1 MGKDDQIASTLQQV
15 NQIIQDNQFPEVPSL
30 IQGIAQAHPD
40 WIDARLQA
48 EIGLI
53 EKQMDYKIQLHDWEY
68 FRMMKLVYQYC
79 LKVYGTDEVCMS
91 DIGLDNGGLREE
103 MPDKDWDNG
112 GMQED
117 LPDKD
122 VIWWC
127 WLQGLDQ
134 APELVKACHRSL
146 EKLNRRIVVITE
158 ENMMDYVS
166 FPDWI
171 LQAKHVGKIDR
182 THFSDL
188 LRLEL
193 LTTRGGTW
201 IDSTVFCS
209 DAEMISKVLR
219 SAPLF
224 CYSFAMRDSVN
235 DWMMFDNWFL
245 HCTKPSRIMNET
257 KNMLYAYWKNEE
269 NLKHYFLFHIIFTI
283 ACRRNPEECK
293 RIPIFSNEPPHIL
306 QLEMMEPFDAQR
318 WEQICS
324 MSGIHKL
331 TYKFDKTVELRGSM
345 LEHVIGK
352 LGS

>member
-1 MGKDDQIASTLQQV
+1 MERDDQIAEALRH
-15 NQIIQDNQFPEVPSL
+15 IIQVIQEDRFSEVAPL
-30 IQGIAQAHPD
+30 IQELAQTHPD
-40 WIDARLQA
+40 WIDARFQS
-48 EIGLI
+48 EISMI

-79 LKVYGTDEVCMS
+79 LKVYGTDEVCGA
-91 DIGLDNGGLREE
+91 DKEAENDGLQKE
-103 MPDKDWDNG
+103 
-112 GMQED
+112 

-134 APELVKACHRSL
+134 APEVVQACYRSL
-146 EKLNRRIVVITE
+146 KKLNRKIIVITE

-171 LQAKHVGKIDR
+171 VRARQEGRINR

-201 IDSTVFCS
+201 IDATVLCT
-209 DAEMISKVLR
+209 DAEVISSILN

-224 CYSFAMRDSVN
+224 CYSFAMRDSIN
-235 DWMMFDNWFL
+235 DCMMFDSWFL
-245 HCTKPSRIMNET
+245 HCAKPCRILTET
-257 KNMLYAYWKNEE
+257 KNMLYAYWKQET
-269 NLKHYFLFHIIFTI
+269 NLKHYFLFHLIFTI

-293 RIPIFSNEPPHIL
+293 QIPVFSNEPPHIL
-306 QLEMMEPFDAQR
+306 QLEMLEPFDALR
-318 WEQICS
+318 WKQICS
-324 MSGIHKL
+324 MTGIHKL
-331 TYKFDKTVELRGSM
+331 TYKYDQTVKLQGT
-345 LEHVIGK
+345 LLAHVI
-352 LGS
+352 SEQ

>member
-1 MGKDDQIASTLQQV
+1 
-15 NQIIQDNQFPEVPSL
+15 
-30 IQGIAQAHPD
+30 
-40 WIDARLQA
+40 
-48 EIGLI
+48 
-53 EKQMDYKIQLHDWEY
+53 
-68 FRMMKLVYQYC
+68 MMKLVYQYC
-79 LKVYGTDEVCMS
+79 QKVYGTDEVC
-91 DIGLDNGGLREE
+91 LADNDLKTNDLR
-103 MPDKDWDNG
+103 G
-112 GMQED
+112 D

-134 APELVKACHRSL
+134 APEVVQACYRSL
-146 EKLNRRIVVITE
+146 AKLNRRIIVITE

-171 LQAKHVGKIDR
+171 LRAKEEGRINR

-201 IDSTVFCS
+201 IDSTVLCT
-209 DAEMISKVLR
+209 DAEVILNVMN
-219 SAPLF
+219 SASLF
-224 CYSFAMRDSVN
+224 CYSFAMRDSIN
-235 DWMMFDNWFL
+235 DCMMFDSWFL
-245 HCTKPSRIMNET
+245 HCVKPSRIMNET

-293 RIPIFSNEPPHIL
+293 QIPIFSNEPPHIL
-306 QLEMMEPFDAQR
+306 QLEMLEPFNAQR

-331 TYKFDKTVELRGSM
+331 TYKYDQSKELQGTM
-345 LEHVIGK
+345 LEHIIASRTERMTK
-352 LGS
+352 